1 MVYLA
6 IGCRAALATVFALA
20 VAGKVI
26 GASAFA
32 EFTRSV
38 IAMDAA
44 PRRLARPAALATVLA
59 EGLTVVLVL
68 IPLRPAGIAGC
79 ALAFVLTGAFSGAI
93 ARSIRSGSQAACRCF
108 GRSSTPLGARHLVRN
123 GLLLL
128 VALLGLVACSAG
140 SSAAW
145 SGALVGAAAGLFIG
159 LAVAGFDDIAQLLA
173 PV

>member
-6 IGCRAALATVFALA
+6 IGCRATVATVFALA

-26 GASAFA
+26 GAGAFT

-38 IAMDAA
+38 IDMNAV
-44 PRRLARPAALATVLA
+44 PRRLALPAAWATVLT

-68 IPLRPAGIAGC
+68 IPLRSAGIVGC
-79 ALAFVLTGAFSGAI
+79 ALALVLTAAFSSAI
-93 ARSIRSGSQAACRCF
+93 ARSIRAGNQAACRCF
-108 GRSSTPLGARHLVRN
+108 GRSSTPLRARHLVRN

-128 VALLGLVACSAG
+128 MALLGLVASSSG

-145 SGALVGAAAGLFIG
+145 SSALVSAVAGLFIG
-159 LAVAGFDDIAQLLA
+159 LAVAGFDEIAQLLA